1 MVQYR
6 PHRGG
11 LAEAMSEAK
20 TFTTIA
26 EMKEHIC
33 NENDFFKIRP
43 EDIEVGEP
51 HGHDLRVG
59 WYNVRLITTK
69 RIRDTIYDPPA
80 AIGFCTIE

>member
-1 MVQYR
+1 MVRYR

-11 LAEAMSEAK
+11 LAEAMAESKA
-20 TFTTIA
+20 FATIT

-33 NENDFFKIRP
+33 NEDEFFEIRP
-43 EDIEVGEP
+43 EDIEIGEP

-59 WYNVRLITTK
+59 WYNVRLVTTK
-69 RIRDTIYDPPA
+69 RIRDTVYDPPA